1 MGGRG
6 FLVGNEVFCLFVVLR
21 HAWEG
26 KERKGY
32 RIYRYSF
39 IGSLVHSFVHSF
51 RVYIV

>member
-21 HAWEG
+21 YAREG

-39 IGSLVHSFVHSF
+39 IRSFVYSF
-51 RVYIV
+51 RV